1 MKNNKGIS
9 FVFVTFLMSVLF
21 ILLATVWQMGINDI
35 TLSKMYNDKS
45 KSYYIA
51 EAGLY
56 YGGSITLEAVQTFV
70 EPPADVTVNNPFS
83 EYIKNH
89 SFILTITKEGTT
101 YRVVSEGTYNGKTSK
116 VEGLVTING
125 GNITYSQMKLS

>member
-9 FVFVTFLMSVLF
+9 FIFITFLMSTLF
-21 ILLATVWQMGINDI
+21 VILATVWQMGINDI
-35 TLSKMYNDKS
+35 TLSKTYNDKS

-51 EAGLY
+51 EAGVY
-56 YGGSITLEAVQTFV
+56 YGGSIILEAVQSEL
-70 EPPADVTVNNPFS
+70 EPPVNTTIEQPFS
-83 EYIKNH
+83 EYIKSH
-89 SFILTITKEGTT
+89 SFVLTITKEGAT

-116 VEGLVTING
+116 VEGLVTISG